1 MADRLDHN
9 ADAKFGGAFVII
21 PPTGDAQDMLILDN
35 SGNPAIFWGTLQTR
49 VQLALQ
55 EIAESERQSGAFPA
69 RRM

>member
-35 SGNPAIFWGTLQTR
+35 SGNPAIFWATLRSR
-49 VQLALQ
+49 VDIALQ
-55 EIAESERQSGAFPA
+55 ELQDAERQVSAFPA